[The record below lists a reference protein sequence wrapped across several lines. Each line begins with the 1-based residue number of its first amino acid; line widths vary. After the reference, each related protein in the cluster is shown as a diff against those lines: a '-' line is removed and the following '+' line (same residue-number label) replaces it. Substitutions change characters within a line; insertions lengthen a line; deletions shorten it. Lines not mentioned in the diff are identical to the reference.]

1 MSGVSDFG
9 PSQNS
14 QNPADFLK
22 NCVLTP
28 NDSDTK
34 AQGENLGKWV
44 SRCDRR
50 RSIRFVNPPNCFSPL
65 QEKDDAAGGQR
76 IRHSTTGLR
85 VRKSPL

>member
-28 NDSDTK
+28 NDSDTQ

-44 SRCDRR
+44 SR
-50 RSIRFVNPPNCFSPL
+50 
-65 QEKDDAAGGQR
+65 
-76 IRHSTTGLR
+76 
-85 VRKSPL
+85 